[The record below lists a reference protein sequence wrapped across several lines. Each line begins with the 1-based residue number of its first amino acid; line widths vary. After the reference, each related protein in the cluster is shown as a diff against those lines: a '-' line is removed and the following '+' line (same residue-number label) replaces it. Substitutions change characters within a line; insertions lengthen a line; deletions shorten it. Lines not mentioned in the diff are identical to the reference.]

1 MWLVLSLWW
10 LSMKMIIPALL
21 LIFAPALAAD
31 TGQGKALFETTC
43 VACHGT
49 SGQGNPAMNAPAL
62 AGQQAAYLQRQ
73 LLNFRTGLRGTAPGD
88 SGGAQ
93 MVPMASALPD
103 EAAVTA
109 VAEYL
114 AGLPFV
120 AAQPTLSGGD
130 AAQGLKLY
138 QSKCG
143 SCHGGKGEGNLAL
156 NSPRL
161 TGLDDSY
168 LQAQFNNF
176 KQGKRGYQQQ
186 DKFGRQMKMMA
197 NTLNEQEFQDVLAYL
212 NSLAAK

>member
-1 MWLVLSLWW
+1 
-10 LSMKMIIPALL
+10 MKMIFPALL
-21 LIFAPALAAD
+21 LTGFAATAPSLAAD
-31 TGQGKALFETTC
+31 AEQGKALFAATC
-43 VACHGT
+43 VACHGAA
-49 SGQGNPAMNAPAL
+49 GEGNPAMNAPAL

-93 MVPMASALPD
+93 MLPMAKALPD

-109 VAEYL
+109 VADYL

-120 AAQPTLSGGD
+120 AARPTLGTAD

-161 TGLDDSY
+161 AGLSDSY
-168 LQAQFNNF
+168 LQTQFNNF

-197 NTLNEQEFQDVLAYL
+197 NTLNEQELLDVLAYL
-212 NSLAAK
+212 DSLAAN